1 VRGTDFT
8 MLELP
13 LKDRL
18 GIMLWLT
25 FMLLTLLTSS
35 ALCDDT
41 LTNELESNMTKL
53 LADHEYGLPTYAS
66 EALMEIESSPDSL
79 HWFQGKAKF
88 TYFVTDQLEF
98 RNADWDLKPFDDSRR
113 YIVDDK
119 GTQLIPHV
127 FDFKICF
134 RSTLKYGG
142 INYDLE
148 RRIFEGN
155 PGDKW
160 EVTNKRW
167 RKSSCVAIDPL
178 TWPFVITTTLSRDWD
193 QGKSMLRHYFG
204 SNLCAKASQ
213 TDSRTV
219 QSVWYSKATTPD
231 GKRLAFENITF
242 KDGLPTVIETLS
254 YQAGFHDMSE
264 LPIRKKCKLINNVET
279 TWTQVDDVPVPEKVV
294 ARLQSAGFKE
304 VNELSLNVR
313 LKYWSEG
320 AKEYQTIKTIADQ
333 AAKEIDKINAPA
345 KVEN

>member
-1 VRGTDFT
+1 MGTDFT
-8 MLELP
+8 MIELP
-13 LKDRL
+13 LKNRL
-18 GIMLWLT
+18 RMMPWLAS
-25 FMLLTLLTSS
+25 MLLTLLTSS

-41 LTNELESNMTKL
+41 LTNELQANMTKL
-53 LADHEYGLPTYAS
+53 LADHEFGLPTYAS
-66 EALMEIESSPDSL
+66 EALMEIESSPDSV

-88 TYFVTDQLEF
+88 TYFLTDQLEF
-98 RNADWDLKPFDDSRR
+98 RNADWDLKPSDDSRR

-119 GTQLIPHV
+119 GRQLTPHL
-127 FDFKICF
+127 FDFKTCS
-134 RSTLKYGG
+134 RSTLKYRG

-148 RRIFEGN
+148 RRVFEGN

-160 EVTNKRW
+160 QVTEEPFL
-167 RKSSCVAIDPL
+167 KSTCVAIDPL
-178 TWPFVITTTLSRDWD
+178 TWPFVITTTLSRNKD

-204 SNLCAKASQ
+204 TSLCAKATQ

-219 QSVWYSKATTPD
+219 HSVWYSKATTPD
-231 GKRLAFENITF
+231 GKRLVYENITF
-242 KDGLPTVIETLS
+242 KDGLPTVIESLS
-254 YQAGFHDMSE
+254 YQAGFRDMSE

-313 LKYWSEG
+313 LKYWVEG
-320 AKEYQTIKTIADQ
+320 AKEYQAIKTVADQ
-333 AAKEIDKINAPA
+333 AAKEIDKINSPV

>member
-1 VRGTDFT
+1 MIKLLLQNHIGT
-8 MLELP
+8 
-13 LKDRL
+13 
-18 GIMLWLT
+18 MLWLA
-25 FMLLTLLTSS
+25 FMFLTLLTSS

-41 LTNELESNMTKL
+41 LTKELESNMTKL
-53 LADHEYGLPTYAS
+53 LADHEFGLPTYAS

-98 RNADWDLKPFDDSRR
+98 RNADWDLKPSDDSRR
-113 YIVDDK
+113 FIVDDR
-119 GTQLIPHV
+119 GRQLVPHV
-127 FDFKICF
+127 FDFKICS
-134 RSTLKYGG
+134 RPTLKYRG

-148 RRIFEGN
+148 RRVFIGN

-160 EVTNKRW
+160 EVTEERG
-167 RKSSCVAIDPL
+167 RKSTCVAIDPL
-178 TWPFVITTTLSRDWD
+178 TWPFIITSTFSRGHD
-193 QGKSMLRHYFG
+193 QGICMLRHYFG
-204 SNLCAKASQ
+204 NSLCAKATQ

-219 QSVWYSKATTPD
+219 QSVWYSKGTNPA
-231 GKRLAFENITF
+231 GNRLAFENITF

-254 YQAGFHDMSE
+254 YQTGFHDINE
-264 LPIRKKCKLINNVET
+264 LPDRKKCVPISRNET

-294 ARLQSAGFKE
+294 AQLKNAGHRE

-320 AKEYQTIKTIADQ
+320 SKEYEAIKKVADQ
-333 AAKEIDKINAPA
+333 AAKEIDKINSPE